1 MLKSVCRTCGAH
13 VHSTQ
18 ETGWKDVQT
27 ARVRRL
33 AVADVHP
40 INASPSDPVRSSCWL
55 TCCRAGRFSIRQEG
69 DGAPADAQRS
79 ASAAHGWEAKQN
91 SQQYHPPAGFH
102 PSHVLM
108 WAWNVPRKRHFH
120 WVTSWIPSPLTP
132 GSPPPSPS
140 TTPPLWGWAFAPWLS
155 THSNK
160 TKMLQMEGQRVREV
174 WGCKPW
180 GAHFDEFLTTQP
192 GLEQMGSVS
201 RALLHGCV

>member
-1 MLKSVCRTCGAH
+1 MKRRSDCKS
-13 VHSTQ
+13 
-18 ETGWKDVQT
+18 ETAGRGRHAPHQRFT
-27 ARVRRL
+27 L
-33 AVADVHP
+33 
-40 INASPSDPVRSSCWL
+40 RSSKKLRL
-55 TCCRAGRFSIRQEG
+55 TYLSRVGRFSIRQEG
-69 DGAPADAQRS
+69 DGADAQRS

-91 SQQYHPPAGFH
+91 AQQYHPPVGFH
-102 PSHVLM
+102 PSRVLM

-132 GSPPPSPS
+132 GSRVPPPPP

-160 TKMLQMEGQRVREV
+160 TKMLQMEGQRGREV

-180 GAHFDEFLTTQP
+180 GAYSDEFLTTQP